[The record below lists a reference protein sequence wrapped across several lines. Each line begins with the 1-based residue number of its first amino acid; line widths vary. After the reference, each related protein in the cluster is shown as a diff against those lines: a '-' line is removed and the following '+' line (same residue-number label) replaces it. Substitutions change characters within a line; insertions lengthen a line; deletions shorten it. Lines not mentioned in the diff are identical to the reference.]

1 MTQKTFYVAS
11 DGTAFIP
18 YSHLGKR
25 ERVAFDLGDLQAVF
39 VKNNKEA
46 YEACL
51 AYENESNNTKTEE
64 Q

>member
-1 MTQKTFYVAS
+1 MAMTQKTFYVAS
-11 DGTAFIP
+11 DGMAFVP
-18 YSHLGKR
+18 YNLIGKQ
-25 ERVAFDLGDLQAVF
+25 ERLTLDLHELKAVF

-51 AYENESNNTKTEE
+51 AYENNIKNKE

>member
-11 DGTAFIP
+11 DGMAFVP

-25 ERVAFDLGDLQAVF
+25 EKVTLDLDDLKAVF

-51 AYENESNNTKTEE
+51 AYENNIKNKE